1 MKLIFLGQKGMLYF
15 TVPLE
20 DLLVTTNKMK
30 LPLNHT
36 DQKVMFYFYCTI

>member
-30 LPLNHT
+30 LPPQPH
-36 DQKVMFYFYCTI
+36 